1 MDPITLIVTALA
13 TGAAAGLKDMP
24 AKIITDTYEGLKTL
38 IKDKYNKRDADEAIA
53 DLEKKPA
60 SEGRKA
66 VVHEELEGAGAGR
79 DEAVLRQA
87 QAVLSA
93 VREHAPEAAEMVGV
107 RLRDIEVAENLDI
120 HDVVSSGR
128 GVDAEGV
135 SVGGSMRIGG
145 VRAGTDGGAEPGKQR
160 P

>member
-24 AKIITDTYEGLKTL
+24 AKIVADAYEGLKTL
-38 IKDKYNKRDADEAIA
+38 IKDKYKKDAGDAIS

-66 VVHEELEGAGAGR
+66 VVREELEGAGADR
-79 DEAVLRQA
+79 DEDVLRQA
-87 QAVLSA
+87 QAVLKA
-93 VREHAPEAAEMVGV
+93 VREHAPEAAEIVGV
-107 RLRDIEVAENLDI
+107 RLKDIEIGENLDI
-120 HDVVSSGR
+120 HNVISTGR
-128 GVDAEGV
+128 GVDAEGI

-145 VRAGTDGGAEPGKQR
+145 VQAGHDGGTEPGKQSS
-160 P
+160 